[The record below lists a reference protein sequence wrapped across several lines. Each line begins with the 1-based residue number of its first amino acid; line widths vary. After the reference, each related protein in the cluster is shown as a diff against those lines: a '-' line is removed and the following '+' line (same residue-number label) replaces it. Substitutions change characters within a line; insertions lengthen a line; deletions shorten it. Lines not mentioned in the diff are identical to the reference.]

1 MAENNTTFRLKD
13 VKELTYA
20 AFGKIT
26 KVVWTKAEEHEVKI
40 KKEYCKENFIDR
52 SQCRQRAP
60 IENVWSTSGIF
71 KSGIFKA
78 DTDNYRKYL

>member
-1 MAENNTTFRLKD
+1 MFNETHFIYPNT
-13 VKELTYA
+13 
-20 AFGKIT
+20 I
-26 KVVWTKAEEHEVKI
+26 EH
-40 KKEYCKENFIDR
+40 
-52 SQCRQRAP
+52 CRQRAP

>member
-1 MAENNTTFRLKD
+1 MTNH
-13 VKELTYA
+13 
-20 AFGKIT
+20 IT
-26 KVVWTKAEEHEVKI
+26 Q
-40 KKEYCKENFIDR
+40 YCLSTLHVITHYTVYKLHC
-52 SQCRQRAP
+52 SQRAP